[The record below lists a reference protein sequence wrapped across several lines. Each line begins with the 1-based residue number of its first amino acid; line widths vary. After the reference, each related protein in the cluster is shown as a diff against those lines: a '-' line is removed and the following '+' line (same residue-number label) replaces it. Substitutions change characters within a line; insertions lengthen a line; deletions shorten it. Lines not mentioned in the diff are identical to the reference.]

1 MVNTPGRPINEKNRR
16 ASGGLFLFPFY
27 WAHLPFMDQTTVASI
42 YLGSVGGSEID
53 LRALLML
60 VEYTTFPTNKEPTNV
75 GLDGCYRINS
85 PALPLPKYE
94 FILSLPKGPVKC
106 GL

>member
-16 ASGGLFLFPFY
+16 ASGGLFLFPFS

-42 YLGSVGGSEID
+42 YLGSVGGPETN

-60 VEYTTFPTNKEPTNV
+60 FKFTNNLSNKKPKNV
-75 GLDGCYRINS
+75 GLLIRNT
-85 PALPLPKYE
+85 
-94 FILSLPKGPVKC
+94 F
-106 GL
+106 